1 MANDGDIVIRECS
14 SIEEFRKCVALQ
26 RSVWGFADEDL
37 IPTRFL
43 VVTRKVNGQ
52 VIGAF
57 DATGKMVGFC
67 LSVLGQRGASCY
79 LHSHMLGV
87 LPEFRGRGL
96 GRRLK
101 LAQRR
106 NALARGIR
114 LIEWTFDPLEGW
126 NAYLNLEKLGAVA
139 RRYVVNHYG
148 ISSSPLHR
156 GLPTDR
162 LIAEWWLDSPRV
174 IARTEKES
182 SAKSP
187 RNIRRRIAVPLAP
200 NIEESGDDSELAAV
214 QQATR
219 RQFQEAF
226 QSGLAAV
233 GFAVRKGTGEYLL
246 GSWEERE

>member
-1 MANDGDIVIRECS
+1 MANDADIVIRECS
-14 SIEEFRKCVALQ
+14 SIEEFRECVALQ
-26 RSVWGFADEDL
+26 RTVWGFADADL

-43 VVTRKVNGQ
+43 VVTRKVEGQ

-57 DATGKMVGFC
+57 DATGKLVGFC
-67 LSVLGQRGASCY
+67 LSVPGLRGTSCY

-87 LPEFRGRGL
+87 LPEFRGHGL

-139 RRYVVNHYG
+139 RCYVVNHYG

-156 GLPTDR
+156 SLPTDR
-162 LIAEWWLDSPRV
+162 LVAEWWLDSPRV
-174 IARTEKES
+174 VACTEEEDSPKP
-182 SAKSP
+182 P
-187 RNIRRRIAVPLAP
+187 RNIRRRIAVPLARS
-200 NIEESGDDSELAAV
+200 IEESGNSSELASV
-214 QQATR
+214 QLATR

-226 QSGLAAV
+226 HSGLAAV
-233 GFAVRKGTGEYLL
+233 GFEVQRGTGDYLL
-246 GSWEERE
+246 GPCEERE